1 MRYLLFL
8 TMFWPALALA
18 QNVTPGPI
26 TPTAWDD
33 YRRAAELF
41 NAGARVQAGCVMYR
55 GQFRARL
62 MLSADPNQ
70 PPDEAPALFASL
82 N

>member
-18 QNVTPGPI
+18 QGVKPGPI

-41 NAGARVQAGCVMYR
+41 NAGARVQVGCVMYR

-62 MLSADPNQ
+62 MLLAE
-70 PPDEAPALFASL
+70 PDQSSDGARPCLHP
-82 N
+82 